1 MPFLVKKMPLLLTKT
16 LLLIGSDTKPQMGS
30 SSSTAALPTTAEFIT
45 NKWCSF
51 FILDETCSNAIAFN
65 DLETLVA
72 VLRHG
77 AKTGHRKSKSLIA
90 RCVRLAIDH
99 RNIDFLLRLAHSVSP
114 IHVAQWAEIASFAYI
129 GRHDDDDRRFEQRI
143 YLLNKAM
150 ENGVAM
156 NSISPCPRMTSHFP
170 TGSSVVD
177 HGIAQAF
184 DHIDLEGLLGLIPNH
199 ALHCILSNKFASA
212 HRQPANEQIL
222 LDMAIEISRVKPE
235 TFLLNAESVDM
246 ANIDYLLTTISQG
259 NYPDMNKGSNLTHSG
274 RYLLGHLVPLLV
286 EMAIHETPLMQDLWR
301 CVSEYCG
308 PCSEDAQK
316 TEWFQQLFLP
326 INSSKKIK
334 HVMESCDQEM
344 GQPKKHRKL

>member
-1 MPFLVKKMPLLLTKT
+1 
-16 LLLIGSDTKPQMGS
+16 
-30 SSSTAALPTTAEFIT
+30 
-45 NKWCSF
+45 
-51 FILDETCSNAIAFN
+51 
-65 DLETLVA
+65 
-72 VLRHG
+72 
-77 AKTGHRKSKSLIA
+77 
-90 RCVRLAIDH
+90 
-99 RNIDFLLRLAHSVSP
+99 
-114 IHVAQWAEIASFAYI
+114 
-129 GRHDDDDRRFEQRI
+129 
-143 YLLNKAM
+143 M

-156 NSISPCPRMTSHFP
+156 NSISPCPRMASH

-212 HRQPANEQIL
+212 HRQPANEQML

-235 TFLLNAESVDM
+235 TFIIMNHDNHVVVSYFSTLYIHGCFIVKNVNHHNISNVGEASPSRLVSRCISSGDYWTAKRIVNMCKCTFQATSCMLKSEDVWRLELVHLQATLPRKKLTDTSNRDLMTLLNAESVDM

-259 NYPDMNKGSNLTHSG
+259 NYPDINEGSNLTHSG

-316 TEWFQQLFLP
+316 TEWFQQLFP
-326 INSSKKIK
+326 P
-334 HVMESCDQEM
+334 CDQEM